1 MTFPTCSVPQIGI
14 VACGYGFTSIGF
26 RLLMEPIIDEDKM
39 AILPSGSA
47 SGLLA
52 IISGLKRMF
61 DRLNKASNDLGAS
74 DE

>member
-1 MTFPTCSVPQIGI
+1 MTFPICSVSRIGI

-26 RLLMEPIIDEDKM
+26 RLLMEPTNGEDKI

-52 IISGLKRMF
+52 ITSGLKRMF
-61 DRLNKASNDLGAS
+61 DCLNIASNDLGAS